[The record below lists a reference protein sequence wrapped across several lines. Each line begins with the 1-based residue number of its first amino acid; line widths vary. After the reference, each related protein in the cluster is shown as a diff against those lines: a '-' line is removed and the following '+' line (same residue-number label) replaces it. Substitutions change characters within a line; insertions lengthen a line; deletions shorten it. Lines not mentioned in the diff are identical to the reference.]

1 MTDFLGFAAFL
12 ILPLAGASILRSKT
26 VREMNFAGQLA
37 VAGAAGA
44 AIVAAVMAI
53 LSVFRIDWS
62 RGRLVTIIAVIAA
75 ISVYFARRFERR
87 LKPALH
93 PGIVFFVLLT
103 TYGLLTARE
112 SCGDLHFFWGP
123 KAVHF
128 YRDGG
133 VRTTFLADKNAE
145 RMGPGYPLMLPLLY
159 SWSATMAKQFSW
171 WAAVLATAL
180 FLFGSVALVHSA
192 TNDGDGAL

>member
-44 AIVAAVMAI
+44 AIVAAVMAT

-62 RGRLVTIIAVIAA
+62 RGRLVTVIVVVAA
-75 ISVYFARRFERR
+75 ISIYVVRGVIVR

-93 PGIVFFVLLT
+93 PGIVLFVLLT
-103 TYGLLTARE
+103 
-112 SCGDLHFFWGP
+112 
-123 KAVHF
+123 
-128 YRDGG
+128 
-133 VRTTFLADKNAE
+133 
-145 RMGPGYPLMLPLLY
+145 
-159 SWSATMAKQFSW
+159 
-171 WAAVLATAL
+171 
-180 FLFGSVALVHSA
+180 
-192 TNDGDGAL
+192 

>member
-26 VREMNFAGQLA
+26 VREMNFGGQLA

-53 LSVFRIDWS
+53 MSVFRIDWS
-62 RGRLVTIIAVIAA
+62 RGRLVTIVAVIAVI
-75 ISVYFARRFERR
+75 SVYVVRGVIDH

-93 PGIVFFVLLT
+93 PRIVFFVLLT

-112 SCGDLHFFWGP
+112 RC
-123 KAVHF
+123 
-128 YRDGG
+128 
-133 VRTTFLADKNAE
+133 
-145 RMGPGYPLMLPLLY
+145 
-159 SWSATMAKQFSW
+159 
-171 WAAVLATAL
+171 
-180 FLFGSVALVHSA
+180 
-192 TNDGDGAL
+192 